1 MKNED
6 INYRKPNNNIVLPI
20 DTSARDFA
28 FEADRKET
36 RRQREEKDRMM
47 DQPIDTSAR
56 DFALKSELEKGL
68 RELEK
73 QQAMYQDI
81 EEPHKH
87 R

>member
-1 MKNED
+1 MKKED
-6 INYRKPNNNIVLPI
+6 INYKKPNNNIVLPI

-28 FEADRKET
+28 FEADRKKT

>member
-6 INYRKPNNNIVLPI
+6 INYRKPNNNIVL
-20 DTSARDFA
+20 
-28 FEADRKET
+28 
-36 RRQREEKDRMM
+36 
-47 DQPIDTSAR
+47 PIDTSAR

>member
-28 FEADRKET
+28 
-36 RRQREEKDRMM
+36 
-47 DQPIDTSAR
+47 
-56 DFALKSELEKGL
+56 LKSELEKGL

-73 QQAMYQDI
+73 QQSMYQDI